1 MPKIPYAGP
10 VVQHLRYLA
19 LPVTRENYLKYAYPE
34 GAPEPLSGE
43 EQAIMEEALSKGAL
57 PEGYDEEGLAESIAF
72 EKHRYSQMPRGG
84 L

>member
-10 VVQHLRYLA
+10 VVQHLRYTLRCRS
-19 LPVTRENYLKYAYPE
+19 RENYLKYAYPE

-43 EQAIMEEALSKGAL
+43 EQAIMEEALSRSVA
-57 PEGYDEEGLAESIAF
+57 
-72 EKHRYSQMPRGG
+72 GG